1 MKNQQEWLIV
11 KYLFSHLEEFKK
23 FKNDPQTAVITDI
36 DGTISQIV
44 SKPDEAVITPEM
56 RNVLTRLADKFKLVA
71 VISGRPVKDAQNIV
85 GVDNLLYVGS
95 HGLEYLKNGK
105 IHVEEEVESYVP
117 IIKEIARLLEE
128 KDSCN
133 IEGIFFEDKGLCFSI
148 HYRLCK
154 EPEKA
159 REIILNSIED
169 VLKTSRNDNGC
180 ENLKIN
186 EGRKI
191 VEIRPP
197 IGYDKGTILEKL
209 TSENQI
215 KKLVYLGDD
224 VTDNDAFSKL
234 NQLKRKNKMDGESL
248 LVLSEEIPDYLKK
261 NASFFVKNV
270 DEVQKFFKW
279 LLND

>member
-1 MKNQQEWLIV
+1 MIV
-11 KYLFSHLEEFKK
+11 KYLFSHLEEFEK
-23 FKNDPQTAVITDI
+23 FKNDPKTAVISDI

-44 SKPDEAVITPEM
+44 SKPDEAVVTPEM
-56 RNVLTRLADKFKLVA
+56 RNVLTRLVDKFKLVA
-71 VISGRPVKDAQNIV
+71 VISGRPVRDARKIV
-85 GVDNLLYVGS
+85 GVDNLIYVGS
-95 HGLEYLKNGK
+95 HGLEYMKNGGV
-105 IHVEEEVESYVP
+105 HVEEEVERYVP
-117 IIKEIARLLEE
+117 IIKEIARKLEE
-128 KDSCN
+128 EDSCN
-133 IEGIFFEDKGLCFSI
+133 IEGVLFEDKDLCFSI

-159 REIILNSIED
+159 REIILDSLED
-169 VLKTSRNDNGC
+169 ALKTIKNDNRY
-180 ENLKIN
+180 ENLKIK

-215 KKLVYLGDD
+215 GKVVYFGDD
-224 VTDNDAFSKL
+224 ITDNDAFSKL
-234 NQLKRKNKMDGESL
+234 NQLKCENKIDGEPV

-279 LLND
+279 LAED

>member
-1 MKNQQEWLIV
+1 M
-11 KYLFSHLEEFKK
+11 KYLFSHLEEFEK
-23 FKNDPQTAVITDI
+23 FKNDPETAVITDI
-36 DGTISQIV
+36 DGTISQIA
-44 SKPDEAVITPEM
+44 SKPAEAVVTLEM

-71 VISGRPVKDAQNIV
+71 VISGRPVKDAQKIV
-85 GVDNLLYVGS
+85 GVDNLLYVGN

-105 IHVEEEVESYVP
+105 IHVEEEIERYVP
-117 IIKEIARLLEE
+117 IIKEIARKIEE
-128 KDSCN
+128 NNSCN
-133 IEGIFFEDKGLCFSI
+133 IKGILFEDKDLCFSI

-169 VLKTSRNDNGC
+169 ALKTTKNDNRY
-180 ENLKIN
+180 ENLKIK

-209 TSENQI
+209 TSENQV
-215 KKLVYLGDD
+215 KKLVYFGDD
-224 VTDNDAFSKL
+224 ITDNDAFSKL
-234 NQLKRKNKMDGESL
+234 NQLKSGNKFDGESV

-270 DEVQKFFKW
+270 EEVQKFFKW

>member
-1 MKNQQEWLIV
+1 MM
-11 KYLFSHLEEFKK
+11 KYLFSHLEEFEK
-23 FKNDPQTAVITDI
+23 FKNDPETAVITDI

-44 SKPDEAVITPEM
+44 SKPDEAVVTSKM
-56 RNVLTRLADKFKLVA
+56 RNFLTRLADKFKLVA
-71 VISGRPVKDAQNIV
+71 VISGRPVKDAQKIV

-95 HGLEYLKNGK
+95 HGLEYMKNGK
-105 IHVEEEVESYVP
+105 IHVEEEVERYVP
-117 IIKEIARLLEE
+117 IIKEVACKLEE
-128 KDSCN
+128 EDSCN
-133 IEGIFFEDKGLCFSI
+133 IEGVLFEDKGLCFSI
-148 HYRLCK
+148 HYRLCE

-159 REIILNSIED
+159 REIILDSLED
-169 VLKTSRNDNGC
+169 ALKTTKNDNRC
-180 ENLKIN
+180 ENLKIK

-209 TSENQI
+209 TSENHVE
-215 KKLVYLGDD
+215 KLVYFGDD
-224 VTDNDAFSKL
+224 ITDNDAFSKL
-234 NQLKRKNKMDGESL
+234 NQLKCENKLDGESV

-261 NASFFVKNV
+261 NASFFVENV